1 MPEEQEEES
10 FSFVDKRRAGV
21 ETSPTDATESEPT
34 ADQAAEST
42 AEDSAESIED
52 IEEEFDPQA
61 TGIPQL
67 NVRDRIFMSID
78 ILHQGAWI
86 SMGLRADPA
95 TGEVQQDL
103 EAARLAIDC
112 VTFLA
117 SKIEDALD
125 DATRRELKRVVSD
138 LQMNYVNQTQ
148 RAQRGSSNEQ

>member
-1 MPEEQEEES
+1 MPEEQEEEG

-21 ETSPTDATESEPT
+21 EPPSMEVTESEPP
-34 ADQAAEST
+34 AEETVES
-42 AEDSAESIED
+42 AEDL
-52 IEEEFDPQA
+52 EEEFDAQA
-61 TGIPQL
+61 AGLPQL
-67 NVRDRIFMSID
+67 SVRDRIFMSID

-148 RAQRGSSNEQ
+148 RAQRAN